1 MKTVGGARLEPVL
14 LLVAAGLCIG
24 SIFPLGKL
32 ATAQGVPPLI
42 YVGAAALGATLV
54 LMLVSAVVGHRL
66 RPTAA
71 TIRYALVAGQLTFAI
86 PWSAVVWTIAHL
98 GSGIPAIIQSTAPI
112 FTLMLVYALR
122 LERPNPVRLTG
133 LALGLAGALIILL
146 SRSSG
151 AMQPASAVWYG
162 VALVAPV
169 VLAIGNV
176 FRTTNWPSGQTPLV
190 LAAWSLLAATVG
202 IALCS
207 LALIGAGVFNW
218 SGGITTEAF
227 IIMVGQGI
235 ATGLGYAFFFRL
247 QQVGGPVFVSQLSYV
262 NTAVG
267 LGFAVALFSEQL
279 SRWSWLA
286 LGLIVIGVLLV
297 NRTVGADTARRK

>member
-1 MKTVGGARLEPVL
+1 M
-14 LLVAAGLCIG
+14 
-24 SIFPLGKL
+24 
-32 ATAQGVPPLI
+32 
-42 YVGAAALGATLV
+42 
-54 LMLVSAVVGHRL
+54 
-66 RPTAA
+66 
-71 TIRYALVAGQLTFAI
+71 
-86 PWSAVVWTIAHL
+86 
-98 GSGIPAIIQSTAPI
+98 
-112 FTLMLVYALR
+112 
-122 LERPNPVRLTG
+122 
-133 LALGLAGALIILL
+133 
-146 SRSSG
+146 
-151 AMQPASAVWYG
+151 
-162 VALVAPV
+162 
-169 VLAIGNV
+169 
-176 FRTTNWPSGQTPLV
+176 
-190 LAAWSLLAATVG
+190 
-202 IALCS
+202 CS